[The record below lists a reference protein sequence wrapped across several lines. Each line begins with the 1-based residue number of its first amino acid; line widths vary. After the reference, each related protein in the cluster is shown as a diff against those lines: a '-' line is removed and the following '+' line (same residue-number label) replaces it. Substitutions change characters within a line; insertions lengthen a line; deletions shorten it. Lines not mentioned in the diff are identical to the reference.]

1 MPTNKYKPTSPGRR
15 FMAVSTFEEVT
26 KTDPERSLTVHLKTH
41 SGRNNTG
48 RITVRH
54 RGGGHKKLYR
64 VIDFRRNKLA
74 VVGRVAAIEYDPNR
88 SARIALIHYADGE
101 KRYILAPLGLA
112 VGATVSAGV
121 GAEIK
126 PGNALPLANIP
137 LGTTIHN
144 LEVQMGRGGQLVRS
158 AGGAAQLVAKEGAEA
173 TVRMPSGE
181 VRRIDIRCSAT
192 IGQVGN
198 VDHENQN
205 IGKAGKSR
213 WRGWR
218 PSVRGMAM
226 NPFDHPHGGGEGRS
240 GAGGNPQTPWGKPAL
255 GYRTRRNKK
264 TDRMI
269 VRRRKK

>member
-64 VIDFRRNKLA
+64 VIDFRRDKLA
-74 VVGRVAAIEYDPNR
+74 IVGRVAAIEYDPNR

-158 AGGAAQLVAKEGAEA
+158 AGGAAQLVAKEGTEA
-173 TVRMPSGE
+173 TIRMPSGE

-226 NPFDHPHGGGEGRS
+226 NPFDH
-240 GAGGNPQTPWGKPAL
+240 
-255 GYRTRRNKK
+255 
-264 TDRMI
+264 
-269 VRRRKK
+269 